1 MIIHRIFL
9 CPRDVC
15 LDCRIEGSKI
25 SQSNSPASCGFT
37 LRVGLCP
44 RISGTSTGRI
54 ILVPENEEKLKS
66 NVIRLMCF
74 NFFFLFFF
82 FSGLDFFETSAKEN
96 INVSAVFDR
105 LIDLIC
111 DKMAELVDVDPT
123 MINDGAKSTRLSD
136 KPNKAGCAC

>member
-1 MIIHRIFL
+1 ML
-9 CPRDVC
+9 
-15 LDCRIEGSKI
+15 
-25 SQSNSPASCGFT
+25 Q
-37 LRVGLCP
+37 
-44 RISGTSTGRI
+44 
-54 ILVPENEEKLKS
+54 
-66 NVIRLMCF
+66 
-74 NFFFLFFF
+74 FFYFYFFF

-123 MINDGAKSTRLSD
+123 MINEGAKSTRLSD